1 MLVLASR
8 SPRRQEILER
18 AGIPFIVRPAEVD
31 ETPLPGEDARAHVLR
46 LATAKAAAIEA
57 GPDDVVL
64 GADTV
69 VVIGEEILG
78 KPVDPADAV
87 RMLEALSGRV
97 HTVLTGVCLRSAAG
111 AVAEVEATQVR
122 FLPLTPGEI
131 AAYVASGEPM
141 DKAGAYAIQG
151 LASKFI
157 DRIEGCYSNVVGL
170 PVSLVYRL
178 LRK

>member
-69 VVIGEEILG
+69 VVMYLGQIMEESPAADLFAEPLHPYAQALLSASPVPDPTAKRERIIL
-78 KPVDPADAV
+78 
-87 RMLEALSGRV
+87 R
-97 HTVLTGVCLRSAAG
+97 
-111 AVAEVEATQVR
+111 
-122 FLPLTPGEI
+122 
-131 AAYVASGEPM
+131 GEPPSPLNPPSGCRFHTRCPKVF
-141 DKAGAYAIQG
+141 DRCRTEAPELYPVAGDG
-151 LASKFI
+151 ASHCFL
-157 DRIEGCYSNVVGL
+157 SNDSRGNCL
-170 PVSLVYRL
+170 T
-178 LRK
+178 